1 MKRKSLKRS
10 IEVGGFLAIVTSL
23 ILLAY
28 ETRQNTLAVQASA
41 LQQHFEQHTALVSA
55 GLQNEQLRDAQA
67 KGTKGLEDLSGAERN
82 LFIPYSWNIMR
93 SNFVAFE
100 LKQSGML
107 PETQWRTFEAA
118 LVRRL
123 KRSQGIRELWTIRK
137 GEFTEEFQALVD
149 GIIESEDEVHT
160 F

>member
-1 MKRKSLKRS
+1 MKRKSLQRN
-10 IEVGGFLAIVTSL
+10 IEIGGFVAIVMSL

-41 LQQHFEQHTALVSA
+41 LQQHFEQHAALVSA
-55 GLQNEQLRDAQA
+55 GLENEQLRDAD
-67 KGTKGLEDLSGAERN
+67 TKGLSGLENLDVSERN
-82 LFIPYSWNIMR
+82 LFVPYNWNIMR

-107 PETQWRTFEAA
+107 PESQWRTFEAA
-118 LVRRL
+118 LARRI
-123 KRSQGIRELWTIRK
+123 KRSQGVRDLWSIRK
-137 GEFTEEFQALVD
+137 KEFTEEFQALVD
-149 GIIESEDEVHT
+149 GIIESEDEIHT